1 MFSVRAWLFY
11 AEPRHHECGF
21 KGVFMSN
28 DRFDKQIQFIIEID
42 RLKQVYRQTY
52 LTDGSRFE
60 NSVEHSW
67 HLAMMVLVLSE
78 YKNYENLDLSRVM
91 KMVLIHDIVEI
102 DAGDTF
108 LYDDNLLKNQKERET
123 NAADRIFNLLPADQ
137 AESFREL
144 WDEFEIRQTREAK
157 FAAALD
163 RFQPILHNVITK
175 GKSWKH
181 HGVKKEQVVRK
192 CRHMKEGSA
201 VFWEYALRL
210 LESAEADGYFS

>member
-1 MFSVRAWLFY
+1 
-11 AEPRHHECGF
+11 
-21 KGVFMSN
+21 MSS
-28 DRFDKQIQFIIEID
+28 DRLEKQIQFIIEID

-78 YKNYENLDLSRVM
+78 YTNDGNLDLFRVM

-108 LYDDNLLKNQKERET
+108 LYDDDLLKNKKERET
-123 NAADRIFNLLPADQ
+123 NAADRIFNLLPTDQ
-137 AESFREL
+137 AESFREI
-144 WDEFEIRQTREAK
+144 WDEFEARKTREAK

-163 RFQPILHNVITK
+163 RLQPMLHNVITK
-175 GKSWKH
+175 GKSWRQ
-181 HGVKKEQVVRK
+181 HGVKKNQVERK
-192 CRHMKEGSA
+192 GCHMKEGSA
-201 VFWEYALRL
+201 VLWEYALRL
-210 LESAEADGYFS
+210 LESAEAEGYFSE

>member
-1 MFSVRAWLFY
+1 
-11 AEPRHHECGF
+11 
-21 KGVFMSN
+21 MSS
-28 DRFDKQIQFIIEID
+28 DRLEKQIQFIVEID

-78 YKNYENLDLSRVM
+78 YTNDGNLDLSRVM

-108 LYDDNLLKNQKERET
+108 LYDDDLLKNQKERET
-123 NAADRIFNLLPADQ
+123 NAADRIFNLLPTDQ
-137 AESFREL
+137 AESFREI
-144 WDEFEIRQTREAK
+144 WDEFEARKTREAK

-163 RFQPILHNVITK
+163 RLQPMLHNVITK
-175 GKSWKH
+175 GKSWRQ
-181 HGVKKEQVVRK
+181 HGVKKNQVERK
-192 CRHMKEGSA
+192 GCHMKEGSA
-201 VFWEYALRL
+201 VLREYALRL
-210 LESAEADGYFS
+210 LESAEAEGYFSK